1 MTPLANRTVPV
12 GPVLSLYDP
21 IYVGRDEAGA
31 RMDLPLMYRNILV
44 AGVPGSGKSMFVT
57 GIVAHAGMS
66 IDTQLVL
73 FDGKEVEL
81 GPWRH
86 VADEFVGKSID
97 HALRVLR
104 RLRAVLDN
112 RLTYLLLQGRKKIT
126 RTDRLQIILIVID
139 ELAYYSA
146 TVGTPDQQREFMM
159 LVRDLVARG
168 RAVGMPV
175 VAATQRPSGADNPP
189 IITASLRDLFAYR
202 AAFRCTTPSSSDLI
216 LGNGWAADGYDARTI
231 NDRDEGVYYLL
242 AEQSRPVM
250 ARAPLYSDTDVATI
264 AGYAAAIRQN
274 TNTGLVTSG
283 EQVAA

>member
-1 MTPLANRTVPV
+1 MTPPANSTVPV
-12 GPVLSLYDP
+12 GPLLSLYDP
-21 IYVGRDEAGA
+21 IYAGRDETGNPVY
-31 RMDLPLMYRNILV
+31 LPLMYRNMLV
-44 AGVPGSGKSMFVT
+44 AGVPGSGKSVFVT
-57 GIVAHAGMS
+57 GIVAHAAMS
-66 IDTQLVL
+66 IDTRLVL

-86 VADEFVGKSID
+86 VADEFVGKNID

-104 RLRAVLDN
+104 RLRAVLNN
-112 RLTYLLLQGRKKIT
+112 RLTYLLIQGRKKIT
-126 RTDRLQIILIVID
+126 RQDRLQVILVVID

-146 TVGTPDQQREFMM
+146 TIGTPDQQRDFLM

-216 LGNGWAADGYDARTI
+216 LGNGWAADGYDARSI
-231 NDRDEGVYYLL
+231 NDADEGVYYLL
-242 AEQSRPVM
+242 AEESRPVKV
-250 ARAPLYSDTDVATI
+250 RAPWYSDTDVHAI
-264 AGYAAAIRQN
+264 AGYAAAIRAT